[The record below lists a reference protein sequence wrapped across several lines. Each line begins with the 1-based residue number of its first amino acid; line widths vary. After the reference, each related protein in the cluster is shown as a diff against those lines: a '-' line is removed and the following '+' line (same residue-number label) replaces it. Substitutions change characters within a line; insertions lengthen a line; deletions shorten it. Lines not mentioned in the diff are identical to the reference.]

1 MTGAVPTRVVVV
13 GATSVLAVHVLR
25 RWVQAGTPRVHLVGR
40 DAGRLAA
47 VADDLRARSSEVE
60 VTVSAVDLVDPASVA
75 AEIAS
80 SVADVD
86 PDTVLI
92 AHGNM
97 LDQAAMQQDLGLV
110 AEQLIVG
117 GVSPVLWLEGFADAM
132 PSGIIAILG
141 SPAGDRGRAKNYLYG
156 ASKSMIERAAQGLQH
171 RVALSG
177 GPAIVLIKPGPTRTP
192 MTASTEGNLAEPAD
206 VAKGI
211 DAAVVRRTPV
221 AYVPGIW
228 RWVMLIV
235 RLVPRAIFHRT
246 NF

>member
-25 RWVQAGTPRVHLVGR
+25 RWVQAGTPRVHLIGR
-40 DAGRLAA
+40 DADRLDA
-47 VADDLRARSSEVE
+47 VAADLRARSSEVE
-60 VTVSAVDLVDPASVA
+60 VTASAVDLVDPASVG
-75 AEIAS
+75 AEIAAT
-80 SVADVD
+80 VAGVD

-97 LDQAAMQQDLGLV
+97 HDQAAMQQDLGLV
-110 AEQLIVG
+110 ADQLIVG

-132 PSGIIAILG
+132 PTGMIAILG

-171 RVALSG
+171 RVALEG

-192 MTASTEGNLAEPAD
+192 MTASSPGNLAEPAD

-211 DAAVVRRTPV
+211 ESAVAKRTPV

-228 RWVMLIV
+228 RWIMLIV
-235 RLVPRAIFHRT
+235 RLLPRPIFHRT
-246 NF
+246 KF